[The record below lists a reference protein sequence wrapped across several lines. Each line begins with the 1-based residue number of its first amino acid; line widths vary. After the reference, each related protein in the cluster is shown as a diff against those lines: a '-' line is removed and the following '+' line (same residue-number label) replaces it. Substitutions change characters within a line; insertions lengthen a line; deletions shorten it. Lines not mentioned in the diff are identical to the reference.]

1 MENLDVMVLRTLRD
15 WRQQGKRALLA
26 TVVRT
31 WGSSPRPVGSIMALC
46 DDGAVVGSV
55 SGGCIEDDLIYR
67 FTQAYA
73 KAEAQVET
81 PAEASDAHSANPIP
95 NHIPSG
101 PPSFVKYG
109 ITADEAHRFGLPCGG
124 TLELLLE
131 YDPDPV
137 SLAEL
142 VRLLEGGQLM
152 QRSVRLIDGAIT
164 LIPAAAPAELEA
176 SASELTNTF
185 GPEYRMLLIGAGQLT
200 EYLATMALFSGFA
213 VTVCDPRE
221 EYRGAWSVPAA
232 TVVSDMPD
240 DVVLAFKPD
249 RRSCVVALTH
259 DPKLDDLALLE
270 ALKTDAFYVGA
281 IGSRRNN
288 DVRQQRMMEHFDQ
301 TPETLAR
308 LRGPIGI
315 YIGSKTPPEIAVSVM
330 AEILAVKNGVTL
342 PRDMGVAQA
351 KNDRAVVH
359 NDPGV
364 LVCGVPR

>member
-1 MENLDVMVLRTLRD
+1 MENLDVMVLRTLQG
-15 WRQQGKRALLA
+15 WRALGRRALLA

-46 DDGAVVGSV
+46 EDGSVVGSV
-55 SGGCIEDDLIYR
+55 SGGCIEDDLIDR
-67 FTQAYA
+67 HTRAYA
-73 KAEAQVET
+73 QSAPTANASATASAQEDKDR
-81 PAEASDAHSANPIP
+81 S
-95 NHIPSG
+95 IPSG
-101 PPSFVKYG
+101 PPTFVKYG
-109 ITADEAHRFGLPCGG
+109 VTADEAHRFGLPCGG

-131 YDPDPV
+131 YDPDAAG
-137 SLAEL
+137 LAAL
-142 VRLLEGGQLM
+142 ITALEAGRLM
-152 QRSVRLIDGAIT
+152 QRTVRLADGVAT
-164 LIPAAAPAELEA
+164 LAAAAAPQDLALDA
-176 SASELTNTF
+176 QQLSNTF
-185 GPEYRMLLIGAGQLT
+185 GPEYRMLLIGAGQLA
-200 EYLATMALFSGFA
+200 EYLATMALFNGFA

-221 EYRGAWSVPAA
+221 EYRGSWNVPAA

-240 DVVLAFKPD
+240 DVVAGFKPD

-270 ALKTDAFYVGA
+270 ALNTEAFYVGG

-288 DVRQQRMMEHFDQ
+288 EARRARMMEHFDQ
-301 TPETLAR
+301 TAESLAR

-342 PRDMGVAQA
+342 PRDMEVAQA
-351 KNDRAVVH
+351 KNEREVAH

-364 LVCGVPR
+364 LVCGVG

>member
-1 MENLDVMVLRTLRD
+1 MENLDVVVLRTLRD
-15 WRQQGKRALLA
+15 WRAAGKRALLA

-31 WGSSPRPVGSIMALC
+31 WGSSPRPIGSIMALC
-46 DDGAVVGSV
+46 EDGAVVGSV

-67 FTQAYA
+67 HTKAYA
-73 KAEAQVET
+73 QAQPPSKGQANGVS
-81 PAEASDAHSANPIP
+81 ADAGH
-95 NHIPSG
+95 HIPSG
-101 PPSFVKYG
+101 APGFVKYG

-131 YDPDPV
+131 YDPDAA
-137 SLAEL
+137 SLVEL
-142 VRLLEGGQLM
+142 VQALEAGRLMQRRVRLLDGGVGLSQADVPVDL
-152 QRSVRLIDGAIT
+152 SLSDT
-164 LIPAAAPAELEA
+164 ELV
-176 SASELTNTF
+176 NTF
-185 GPEYRMLLIGAGQLT
+185 GPEFRMLLIGAGQLT

-221 EYRGAWSVPAA
+221 EYRGTWSVPGAK
-232 TVVSDMPD
+232 VVSDMPD
-240 DVVLAFKPD
+240 DVVSDFKPD

-270 ALKTDAFYVGA
+270 ALKTEAFYVGA

-288 DVRQQRMMEHFDQ
+288 EARHQRMVEHFEQ
-301 TPETLAR
+301 TETSLAR

-342 PRDMGVAQA
+342 PREMEVARA
-351 KNDRAVVH
+351 KNEQAVAH
-359 NDPGV
+359 NDPGD
-364 LVCGVPR
+364 LVCGVGERVGA